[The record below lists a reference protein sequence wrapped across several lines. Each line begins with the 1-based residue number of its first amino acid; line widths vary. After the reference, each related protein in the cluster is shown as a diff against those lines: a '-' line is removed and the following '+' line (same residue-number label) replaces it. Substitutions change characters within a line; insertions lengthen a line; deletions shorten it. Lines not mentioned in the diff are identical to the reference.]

1 MRESLPLLLL
11 SVLLSAGRN
20 ILSKRI
26 AVGSGEIAAFFL
38 SQGVLFTAATL
49 LLACCQTRMDT
60 PLSPTALWLGLL
72 YGVLLLS
79 SQWLYTLAL
88 QSGSTAVCS
97 TVYALGFLL
106 PTLSGALFWR
116 EAFTL
121 TDGIGLILALV
132 IILLSARKDESKQQ
146 SANRFLPFLL
156 VAMLSSGGL
165 GILQK
170 VQQTSAAAE
179 QSHRFLLIAFSL
191 AAVCSLA
198 AFFACRKPVRMGKV
212 NALYPSLAG
221 LCFGGANLCNTL
233 LAGRMRS
240 AVFFPLQNI
249 STILLS
255 VVLGLILFRE
265 RLNRRT
271 VAIIL
276 LGVSVVLLFSV

>member
-1 MRESLPLLLL
+1 MNGNLPLLLL
-11 SVLLSAGRN
+11 SVLLSSGRN

-26 AVGSGEIAAFFL
+26 ALGGREKTSFFL
-38 SQGVLFTAATL
+38 SQGVLFTTATL
-49 LLACCQTRMDT
+49 LLASCQSLTEAS
-60 PLSPTALWLGLL
+60 LSPTALWLGLL
-72 YGVLLLS
+72 YGMLLLS

-88 QSGSTAVCS
+88 QGGSTAVCS

-106 PTLSGALFWR
+106 PTLSGVLFWE

-132 IILLSARKDESKQQ
+132 IILLSARKDEPKQQ
-146 SANRFLPFLL
+146 NANRFLPFLL

-179 QSHRFLLIAFSL
+179 QSGHFLLVAFSL
-191 AAVCSLA
+191 AAVCSLV
-198 AFFACRKPVRMGKV
+198 AFFTCRQPLRICKT
-212 NALYPSLAG
+212 NTLYPALAG

-240 AVFFPLQNI
+240 AAFFPLQNI

-255 VVLGLILFRE
+255 VVLGIILFRE

-271 VAIIL
+271 IVIIL
-276 LGVSVVLLFSV
+276 LGVAVVLLFSR

>member
-1 MRESLPLLLL
+1 MKETLPLLLL

-20 ILSKRI
+20 VLSKRI
-26 AVGSGEIAAFFL
+26 AVGGGGKAAFFL
-38 SQGVLFTAATL
+38 SQGVLFSAATL
-49 LLACCQTRMDT
+49 LLAGCQSRTET
-60 PLSPTALWLGLL
+60 TLSPTTLWLGLL

-106 PTLSGALFWR
+106 PTLSGAFFWR
-116 EAFTL
+116 ESFTL
-121 TDGIGLILALV
+121 TDGIGLALALT
-132 IILLSARKDESKQQ
+132 IILLSARKDEPKQQ

-156 VAMLSSGGL
+156 TAMLSSGGL

-170 VQQTSAAAE
+170 TQQSSAAAE
-179 QSHRFLLIAFSL
+179 QSDRFLLIAFSL
-191 AAVCSLA
+191 AALCSLT
-198 AFFACRKPVRMGKV
+198 AFFACRQSVWVCKANM
-212 NALYPSLAG
+212 LYPSLAG

-255 VVLGLILFRE
+255 VVLGLFLFRE

-276 LGVSVVLLFSV
+276 LGVSVVLLFSM